1 METFNFEQFTPYTGT
16 ARPTFSQWRNPMR
29 PEFIDWNSIPDTISK
44 DQFCKICHMSKK
56 TATKYLGNVIPC
68 SDNGKKTHRYTINK
82 TDLISFLERTS
93 ERQRISTITP
103 VVRCSKTAFS
113 NLTLS
118 EQVTSSMHEYYE
130 QLIKSERDILRVA
143 DICKITGYGKT
154 IVNTW
159 FLSGNLRY
167 VVIRGA
173 KHTTKENLIDF
184 MSSDDFDKIF
194 RKSDWHIRQIETLK
208 NRA

>member
-1 METFNFEQFTPYTGT
+1 
-16 ARPTFSQWRNPMR
+16 MR
-29 PEFIDWNSIPDTISK
+29 PEFIDWNSIPDKISK

-103 VVRCSKTAFS
+103 VVRCSKTAFN
-113 NLTLS
+113 NLPLS
-118 EQVTSSMHEYYE
+118 EQVAASMHEYYE
-130 QLIKSERDILRVA
+130 QLIKSERDILRVS

-184 MSSDDFDKIF
+184 MSSDEFDKIF
-194 RKSDWHIRQIETLK
+194 RKSDWHLQQIETL
-208 NRA
+208 RRRIT

>member
-1 METFNFEQFTPYTGT
+1 
-16 ARPTFSQWRNPMR
+16 MR

-44 DQFCKICHMSKK
+44 DQFCKICHMSKR
-56 TATKYLGNVIPC
+56 TATKHLGTVIPC

-184 MSSDDFDKIF
+184 VSSDDFDKIF
-194 RKSDWHIRQIETLK
+194 RKSDWHLRQIEIIRCMIRNNGYL
-208 NRA
+208 NS

>member
-1 METFNFEQFTPYTGT
+1 
-16 ARPTFSQWRNPMR
+16 MR

-113 NLTLS
+113 SLPLS
-118 EQVTSSMHEYYE
+118 EQVAASMHEYYE
-130 QLIKSERDILRVA
+130 QLVKSERDILRVS

-173 KHTTKENLIDF
+173 KHTAKEALIDF
-184 MSSDDFDKIF
+184 LSSDDFDKIF
-194 RKSDWHIRQIETLK
+194 RKSGWHLQQIEILRHRMK
-208 NRA
+208 N

>member
-1 METFNFEQFTPYTGT
+1 
-16 ARPTFSQWRNPMR
+16 MR

-44 DQFCKICHMSKK
+44 DQF
-56 TATKYLGNVIPC
+56 
-68 SDNGKKTHRYTINK
+68 
-82 TDLISFLERTS
+82 
-93 ERQRISTITP
+93 
-103 VVRCSKTAFS
+103 
-113 NLTLS
+113 
-118 EQVTSSMHEYYE
+118 
-130 QLIKSERDILRVA
+130 
-143 DICKITGYGKT
+143 CKITGYGKT

-194 RKSDWHIRQIETLK
+194 RKSDWHLKQIKRLRSIVNTKDLV
-208 NRA
+208 

>member
-1 METFNFEQFTPYTGT
+1 
-16 ARPTFSQWRNPMR
+16 MR

-44 DQFCKICHMSKK
+44 DQFCKICHMSKR
-56 TATKYLGNVIPC
+56 TAGRYLGTVIPC
-68 SDNGKKTHRYTINK
+68 SDNGKKTHRYSITKADFIA
-82 TDLISFLERTS
+82 FLERTS

-113 NLTLS
+113 NLPLS

-159 FLSGNLRY
+159 FLSGTLRY
-167 VVIRGA
+167 VVIRGV

-184 MSSDDFDKIF
+184 MSSDEFDKIF
-194 RKSDWHIRQIETLK
+194 RKSDWHIRQIEILK
-208 NRA
+208 NRG

>member
-1 METFNFEQFTPYTGT
+1 
-16 ARPTFSQWRNPMR
+16 MR

-56 TATKYLGNVIPC
+56 TATKYLGNDIPC

-82 TDLISFLERTS
+82 TDLISFFERTS

-113 NLTLS
+113 NLPLS
-118 EQVTSSMHEYYE
+118 CSVMAFMHEYYTRI
-130 QLIKSERDILRVA
+130 LHSEKEILRVI
-143 DICKITGYGKT
+143 DICRITGYGKT
-154 IVNTW
+154 AVNTW
-159 FLSGNLRY
+159 FNSGNLCY

-173 KHTTKENLIDF
+173 KQTAKEALIDF
-184 MSSDDFDKIF
+184 LSSDGFDKIF
-194 RKSDWHIRQIETLK
+194 RKSEWHLRQIEIL
-208 NRA
+208 RHRI